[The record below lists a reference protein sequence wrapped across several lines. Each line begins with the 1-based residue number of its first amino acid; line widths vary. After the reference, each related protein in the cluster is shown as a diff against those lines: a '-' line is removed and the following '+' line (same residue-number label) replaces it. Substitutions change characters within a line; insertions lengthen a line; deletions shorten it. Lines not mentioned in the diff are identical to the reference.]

1 MQESVLIPEKRVK
14 VLIKM
19 LAETEQKL
27 KVKIKIKAN
36 VVELDGEGIPLYR
49 AKMIIKAVARGFAP
63 EDAQRLFDEQQQ
75 LEIIELT
82 DLNQKKAERIKS
94 RIIGTGGK
102 AKYMIEQF
110 TGCKIAIC
118 GKTISLIGGWEQ
130 NQNAKHAIE
139 MFKRGAKHA
148 SVYGFLRSIKE

>member
-1 MQESVLIPEKRVK
+1 MRESILAPQKRIGA
-14 VLIKM
+14 LSKM
-19 LAETEQKL
+19 LKEIEQQL
-27 KVKIKIKAN
+27 KVKIKLKTN
-36 VVELDGEGIPLYR
+36 VVELDGEGLQLYR
-49 AKMIIKAVARGFAP
+49 AKMIVKAVARGFAP

-94 RIIGTGGK
+94 RIIGTNGK
-102 AKYMIEQF
+102 TKYMIERF
-110 TGCKIAIC
+110 TECKISIY

-130 NQNAKHAIE
+130 IQNAKKAIE
-139 MFKRGAKHA
+139 MFIRGAKHA